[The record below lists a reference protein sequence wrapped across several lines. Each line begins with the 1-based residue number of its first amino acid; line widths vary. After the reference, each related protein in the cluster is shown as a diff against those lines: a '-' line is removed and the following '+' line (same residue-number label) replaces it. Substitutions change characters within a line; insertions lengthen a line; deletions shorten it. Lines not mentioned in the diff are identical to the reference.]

1 MRKAKIAITL
11 DERIVG
17 RLDRLVR
24 QKAFTNRSQAIEQ
37 AIEEK
42 LSRLDRTRLERECA
56 KLDQQFE
63 KALSEEGLEKDNKEW
78 PDF

>member
-1 MRKAKIAITL
+1 MGKAKIAITL

-24 QKAFTNRSQAIEQ
+24 QRTFTNRSQAIEQ

-42 LSRLDRTRLERECA
+42 LSRLDRTRLAREAA
-56 KLDQQFE
+56 KLDPSFE
-63 KALSEEGLEKDNKEW
+63 KSFAEEGLEKDKAEW
-78 PDF
+78 PEF